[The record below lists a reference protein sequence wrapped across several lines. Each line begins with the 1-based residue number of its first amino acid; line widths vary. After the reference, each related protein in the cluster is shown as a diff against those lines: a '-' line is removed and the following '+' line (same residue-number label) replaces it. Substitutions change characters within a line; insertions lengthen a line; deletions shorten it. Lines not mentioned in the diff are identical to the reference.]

1 MAPTHSI
8 RVDLPADLYQQVR
21 EAAMRSDQSIEP
33 VLVDSLALLFGD
45 SPGGW
50 DQLGVAL
57 ESLPDEQL
65 WAVIYGRLT
74 WTTGARL
81 REVTARGKQAPLTE
95 PEQAELEVLIDEVD
109 RYTVLRSRALLLL
122 KRRGYDIEARLKP
135 GA

>member
-45 SPGGW
+45 LPGSW
-50 DQLGVAL
+50 DQLDVAL

-65 WAVIYGRLT
+65 WAVVYRRLT
-74 WTTGARL
+74 WTAGARL
-81 REVTARGKQAPLTE
+81 REITVRGKQAPLTE
-95 PEQAELEVLIDEVD
+95 PEQAEIDVLIDEAESLYRRRD
-109 RYTVLRSRALLLL
+109 RGSRPPCP
-122 KRRGYDIEARLKP
+122 RYVI
-135 GA
+135 